1 MTNPD
6 LNSRRGTVAAAILA
20 GALLAT
26 AGLSLSACSGSPAAA
41 PSDKGASAMAAVG
54 ASSGRRLELHL
65 MPGRTYSAR
74 MGTWPFS
81 YVVQPQVAAWLT
93 TADGI
98 PLASYG
104 LRVAAYI
111 IDSIIVGLLGLLVGG
126 WFLVKAMTPVF
137 DALGDL
143 ATATPDDINAAIA
156 LLDVRYV
163 GYYSAVA
170 LILSMAYNFFFLT
183 RWSATPGKR
192 ILGISVRRTDR
203 AGILDVG
210 SASRRVAFTSL
221 LSALGNLPFIGFV
234 ALAATVADLLWPL
247 SDPRRQA
254 LHDKVADTQVVV
266 GHQKR

>member
-1 MTNPD
+1 MSEQPTSAGWFDDPENPD
-6 LNSRRGTVAAAILA
+6 QLRYFDGILWTKNVTPKRTREAAPAPQVSPPPQNPYAA
-20 GALLAT
+20 GHST
-26 AGLSLSACSGSPAAA
+26 TPAPNQYAA
-41 PSDKGASAMAAVG
+41 PSAPPVPVG
-54 ASSGRRLELHL
+54 ARR
-65 MPGRTYSAR
+65 P
-74 MGTWPFS
+74 
-81 YVVQPQVAAWLT
+81 LT

-126 WFLVKAMTPVF
+126 WFLVKAMTPVL

-203 AGILDVG
+203 DGILDVG

>member
-1 MTNPD
+1 MSEQPTSAGWFDDPENPD
-6 LNSRRGTVAAAILA
+6 QLRYFDGILW
-20 GALLAT
+20 T
-26 AGLSLSACSGSPAAA
+26 KNVTPKRTRAAA
-41 PSDKGASAMAAVG
+41 PAPQVSPPPQNPYAAGHSTTPAPNPYAAQSAPPVPVG
-54 ASSGRRLELHL
+54 ARRL
-65 MPGRTYSAR
+65 
-74 MGTWPFS
+74 
-81 YVVQPQVAAWLT
+81 LT

-126 WFLVKAMTPVF
+126 WFLVKAMTPVL

-170 LILSMAYNFFFLT
+170 LILSMAYHFFFLT

-192 ILGISVRRTDR
+192 MLGISVRRTDR
-203 AGILDVG
+203 AGVLDVG